1 MTQEELL
8 SHVARHTGLTDEE
21 EAARTVRAVLEVLG
35 ERLSWPTLQALTED
49 LPAPLTSG
57 LRGISPHQDQDFD
70 LEELHAR
77 VARRTQVRLGVAVE
91 HTDLVC
97 QILADA
103 LSPGTLHRLR
113 ETLPEPMSALFIPR
127 EPEEPFEHVHLDPSR
142 GTLAEGRPGSR
153 HPVSEAGPER
163 AHTHSVARSDNPH
176 GDTKLSSASGFTQER
191 EQETLAMG
199 HPGSDRPL
207 SEPD

>member
-1 MTQEELL
+1 MTHEEIL
-8 SHVARHTGLTDEE
+8 SHVAEHTGLTEE
-21 EAARTVRAVLEVLG
+21 DAARTVRAVLEVLG

-57 LRGISPHQDQDFD
+57 PRGILPHQDFD
-70 LEELHAR
+70 LGEFHAR

-91 HTDLVC
+91 HSAVVC
-97 QILADA
+97 QVLAKA

-113 ETLPEPMSALFIPR
+113 EALPEPMSALFTPR

-142 GTLAEGRPGSR
+142 RTLAEGRPGSQ

-176 GDTKLSSASGFTQER
+176 GDTKLSSAIGFTQER

-207 SEPD
+207 SERE